1 MKRLTTLTPE
11 QIAHNDAVDLLLEDY
26 MTGSYLS
33 GSITWSFQEV
43 LEEEFAISQRL
54 QLVMAASLKSDS
66 RFSPADIKTILS
78 DFTTDFANNF
88 VADHYAH
95 VVLELGQGE

>member
-1 MKRLTTLTPE
+1 MKRFTTLTPE

-26 MTGSYLS
+26 MTGIFLS
-33 GSITWSFQEV
+33 DSITWSFQEV

-66 RFSPADIKTILS
+66 RFSPTDIKTILS
-78 DFTTDFANNF
+78 DFTTDFANTF
-88 VADHYAH
+88 VADNYAD